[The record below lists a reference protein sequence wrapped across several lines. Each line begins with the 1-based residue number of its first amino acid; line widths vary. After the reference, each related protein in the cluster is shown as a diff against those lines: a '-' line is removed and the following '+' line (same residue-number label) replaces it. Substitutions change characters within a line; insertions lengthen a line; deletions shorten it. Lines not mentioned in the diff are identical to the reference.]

1 MKRARFLSLTHS
13 PNIISILISL
23 IPLLITNFKKNK
35 LRNSQ
40 KESLS
45 KQNIKPSDLV
55 EKIKTKF
62 QIDMKYQDSANLL
75 YKVKEDIFG
84 NPGLDAS
91 NLKILCEEISQKF
104 STFYFKF
111 KGDIDNKFC
120 SLFFATAG
128 MKEEYKH
135 NYNLLILDTTFGT
148 NRSQMPL
155 IVGSL
160 MNNMGRTVICF
171 FALISEETTLQFQW
185 VFDCFMECF

>member
-1 MKRARFLSLTHS
+1 
-13 PNIISILISL
+13 
-23 IPLLITNFKKNK
+23 
-35 LRNSQ
+35 
-40 KESLS
+40 
-45 KQNIKPSDLV
+45 
-55 EKIKTKF
+55 
-62 QIDMKYQDSANLL
+62 MKYQDSANLL

-91 NLKILCEEISQKF
+91 NLKILCEEISQRF

-148 NRSQMPL
+148 NRFKMPL
-155 IVGSL
+155 MVESL
-160 MNNMGRTVICF
+160 VNNMGQTVICF

-185 VFDCFMECF
+185 VFDCFMECFLVPPINIITDECRSFQSAIKIKFPDSEHFLCSWYKTNNIIKQLSQKGCYRKIKGKLYSNSFFNI